1 MQDSGNSSMKI
12 FGLQKYR
19 GRNPKGYFQDLPRQ
33 TQYEAY
39 WWLDRF
45 VKRWQGNM
53 PSWRFAILVG
63 QARRLALNPP
73 TSAWGRSMLAKR
85 GGLAVQRQYR
95 LDGRHPTKRATQVRL
110 AKQRRKIAASAG
122 DSGRLRVVHFSLD
135 GFRGGYGLDDI
146 RCAWREYPALKAS

>member
-1 MQDSGNSSMKI
+1 MRI
-12 FGLQKYR
+12 FTLEKYR

-45 VKRWQGNM
+45 VKRWRGDM

-63 QARRLALNPP
+63 QAKRLALNPP

-85 GGLAVQRQYR
+85 GGLAVQKKYR
-95 LDGRHPTKRATQVRL
+95 SDGRQLPSEQPKCACPNNSGKRPLEHSTT
-110 AKQRRKIAASAG
+110 
-122 DSGRLRVVHFSLD
+122 
-135 GFRGGYGLDDI
+135 
-146 RCAWREYPALKAS
+146 REG